1 MRPVVV
7 SEDSGVVLTP
17 SVLLSNVDAATAE
30 AGFDAAPDGKSF
42 VVRRDRSRAAGA
54 PALRTRFT
62 LVQNWFNEFAARA
75 KP

>member
-1 MRPVVV
+1 
-7 SEDSGVVLTP
+7 VLFK
-17 SVLLSNVDAATAE
+17 VDTATAE

-42 VVRRDRSRAAGA
+42 VVRRDGGRAAGA

-62 LVQNWFNEFAARA
+62 LVQNWFSEFATRG